1 MSSQNIKGNNYG
13 WLTLILIIFAALIV
27 LFFYFD
33 RQDQLSQI
41 IQTWGSGGILLSI
54 LLMAALCMTPI
65 PSEGFVILLLK
76 VFGVYEGS
84 LYSWLGSILSSLAIF
99 YLARYLGQSFFQ
111 KMITPQRFKMVDH
124 WIHKRGSLGLLIARL
139 LPVPA
144 FVVNYIT
151 GVMPSVKLWPYVWTA
166 ALSMIPYYTGTALVY
181 VGVAKSTWIWLAVG
195 GAAILAL
202 WGISYTLG
210 QKSK

>member
-99 YLARYLGQSFFQ
+99 YLARYLGQSFFH
-111 KMITPQRFKMVDH
+111 KMITP
-124 WIHKRGSLGLLIARL
+124 
-139 LPVPA
+139 P
-144 FVVNYIT
+144 
-151 GVMPSVKLWPYVWTA
+151 
-166 ALSMIPYYTGTALVY
+166 
-181 VGVAKSTWIWLAVG
+181 
-195 GAAILAL
+195 
-202 WGISYTLG
+202 TL
-210 QKSK
+210 